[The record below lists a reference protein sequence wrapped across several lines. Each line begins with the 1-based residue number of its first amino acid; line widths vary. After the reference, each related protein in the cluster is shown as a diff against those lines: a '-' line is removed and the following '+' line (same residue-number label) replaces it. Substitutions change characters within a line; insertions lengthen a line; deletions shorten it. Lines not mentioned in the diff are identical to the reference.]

1 MFVGPGSEKLG
12 MPLDAMFISYP
23 YSYLYRGQ
31 YIHKCRLY
39 AGFKIIINRGKK
51 KRKAK
56 RKQLAEKEL
65 GVVMDTKLNMSNVPL
80 QG

>member
-51 KRKAK
+51 KKKSEEEAACREGAGS
-56 RKQLAEKEL
+56 RD
-65 GVVMDTKLNMSNVPL
+65 GH
-80 QG
+80 